1 VTAQPF
7 NKKELAEEAES
18 HHRQLSTQ
26 WQMLL
31 VAFTLAGVG
40 LAVNQFFNLGFF
52 INFTILDNNYQ
63 YALIALF
70 VPLVFILFPA
80 SKKSPRKTVPVYD
93 WLLFVLTLLIAVF
106 LMSKSKEI
114 LNKGWEFGAPDYMVY
129 ACMVFW
135 LLMLEAVR
143 RVGGTSLFV
152 IVAVVSF
159 YPLVAGLMPGP
170 ISGLT
175 STLSETAAYHIL
187 SNESLLGIPMRA
199 LVNLVIG
206 FLIFGV
212 ALQKTGGGTFFIN
225 IAFALLG
232 HVRGGPAKV
241 AIFSSGLMGSMSGS
255 VISNVLTTG
264 VLTIPAM
271 KRAGFRPAY
280 AAGVEA
286 CASTGG
292 VLMPPIMG
300 ATAFIMA
307 VFLEIPYINIAVAA
321 IIPSILYFFA
331 LFVQIDSYSA
341 RMEMPGLSRDDLP
354 KIGETLR
361 AGWYFIIVFVLL
373 IFMLLYLKREVLAP
387 FYATVLLIAINQI
400 TSSQRWRLP
409 ELKDFVLSTGKLLT
423 EITALL
429 AGVGLIVGALSVT
442 GMAGTFVNDLVFLA
456 GGNTIV
462 LLFMGALTS
471 FIMGIGMT
479 VTAAYIF
486 LAIVLAPALV
496 QGGLDPL
503 ASHLFIFYWGMV
515 SYITPPVALGA
526 YTAATIAK
534 ANPIKTGFEA
544 MRLGSIIYFV
554 PFFFVLDTAFILKG
568 PWGHIAFTFACAI
581 GGITL
586 ISSALQ
592 GYLFFVGNL
601 CRRRFWQW
609 PLRLGT
615 LTAGLLLATPGGG
628 LIPWSNTDKLMA
640 SAALL
645 IVCFLPV
652 YGLRFLKQ
660 SRQEIL
666 NTQQK

>member
-1 VTAQPF
+1 MTNGSDTIDEKAAAAPARYRR
-7 NKKELAEEAES
+7 LSAGW
-18 HHRQLSTQ
+18 QLC
-26 WQMLL
+26 LL
-31 VAFTLAGVG
+31 CFTVLGVG

-52 INFTILDNNYQ
+52 IGYTILDNNYQ
-63 YALIALF
+63 YALISLF
-70 VPLVFILFPA
+70 VPIVFIMFPA
-80 SKKSPRKTVPVYD
+80 TDNSSREKVPLYD
-93 WLLFVLTLLIAVF
+93 LVLFALTLAVTLFV
-106 LMSKSKEI
+106 MSKSKEI
-114 LNKGWEFGAPDYMVY
+114 LDKGWEFGAPEYLTYVCY
-129 ACMVFW
+129 VFW
-135 LLMLEAVR
+135 LLMLEVTR
-143 RVGGTSLFV
+143 RAGGTSLF
-152 IVAVVSF
+152 IVVALVSF
-159 YPLVAGLMPGP
+159 YPLIADKMPGP

-175 STLSETAAYHIL
+175 STFSDTAAYHIL
-187 SNESLLGIPMRA
+187 SNESVLGIPMRA
-199 LVNLVIG
+199 LANLVIG

-225 IAFALLG
+225 LAFALLG

-241 AIFSSGLMGSMSGS
+241 AIFASGLMGSMSGS

-264 VLTIPAM
+264 AMTIPAM
-271 KRAGFRPAY
+271 KRSGFRPSY

-307 VFLEIPYINIAVAA
+307 VFLEIPYATIAVAA

-331 LFVQIDSYSA
+331 LFVQIDSYAA
-341 RMEMPGLSRDDLP
+341 RTKMPGMAREDLP
-354 KIGETLR
+354 RIGETLR
-361 AGWYFIIVFVLL
+361 EGWHFIAVFVLL
-373 IFMLLYLKREVLAP
+373 IVMLVYLQREVLAP
-387 FYATVLLIAINQI
+387 FYATLLLIVINQI
-400 TSSQRWRLP
+400 TSSQRWGWA
-409 ELKDFVLSTGKLLT
+409 ELKEFILSTGILLA

-442 GMAGTFVNDLVFLA
+442 GMAGTFVNDLVFMA

-486 LAIVLAPALV
+486 LAIVLAPALI

-534 ANPIKTGFEA
+534 ANPMRTGFEA

-554 PFFFVLDTAFILKG
+554 PFFFVLDPAFILKG
-568 PWGHIAFTFACAI
+568 SWEHIALTFVFAI
-581 GGITL
+581 VGITL
-586 ISSALQ
+586 VASALQ
-592 GYLFFVGNL
+592 GYLIIIGDL
-601 CRRRFWQW
+601 CRHLFWQW
-609 PLRLGT
+609 PLRIGIMA
-615 LTAGLLLATPGGG
+615 AGLLLATPGGG
-628 LIPWSNTDKLMA
+628 LIPWDNLDKTI
-640 SAALL
+640 AAGVLL
-645 IVCFLPV
+645 IACLLPMIIQ
-652 YGLRFLKQ
+652 RR
-660 SRQEIL
+660 S
-666 NTQQK
+666 TTSTP

>member
-1 VTAQPF
+1 MTALPF